1 MDDIKNKF
9 ADLIMKHGAA
19 LTLAVAFI
27 VYMDYKDSKHEIIYL
42 KAISDLRQ
50 DKVDLSKYNKEMI
63 GEVIDCYKNNR
74 D

>member
-27 VYMDYKDSKHEIIYL
+27 VYMDYKDSKHEDMYL

-50 DKVDLSKYNKEMI
+50 DKVDLHGYNEEI
-63 GEVIDCYKNNR
+63 IREVIDCYKNSR